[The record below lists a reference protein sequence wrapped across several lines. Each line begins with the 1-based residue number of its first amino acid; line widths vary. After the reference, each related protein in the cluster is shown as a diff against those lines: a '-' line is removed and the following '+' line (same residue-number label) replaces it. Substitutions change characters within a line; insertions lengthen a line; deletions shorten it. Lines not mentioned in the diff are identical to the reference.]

1 MLRSKQGNTDKDDIT
16 GHTVTAIN
24 IKTEVEEKITELN
37 IPLEDVIV
45 NQSSKPS
52 TSSIPPVTVSTPAPA
67 LSSVELR
74 DSVFGSDTQS
84 DSEEEEEEEE
94 EEENHRESQ
103 VKRRRGEEE
112 EELKEET
119 EKHNRLSRIYE
130 RQKYMIAR
138 LKEYYLESLQKR
150 KFRCA
155 QRSRP
160 DPVQAPAQ
168 PLVVIKTEIDIE
180 QDPVIKTETLDQPEN
195 T

>member
-94 EEENHRESQ
+94 SHRESQ